1 MAAPIDPDT
10 RTNTPAGRVA
20 ASSPDLCGWC
30 FGSGSYLE
38 AMDCD
43 REHVYLPVVCASCA
57 GTGRRPQ
64 A

>member
-10 RTNTPAGRVA
+10 RTTRQPGIVA
-20 ASSPDLCGWC
+20 LSSTDLCGWC
-30 FGSGSYLE
+30 FGAGSYLE

-57 GTGRRPQ
+57 GTGRRPK

>member
-1 MAAPIDPDT
+1 MAAPLDPDT
-10 RTNTPAGRVA
+10 RASSTTGVVS

-30 FGSGSYLE
+30 FGAGSYLE

-43 REHVYLPVVCASCA
+43 QAHVYLPVVCEPCRGS
-57 GTGRRPQ
+57 GRTPR